1 MIIEY
6 AWKPEYDG
14 GWLDTN
20 ELQQCVPVK
29 DDEVHL
35 HFKGGSDSYIRSG
48 GYITVN
54 GVNIKGSKQI
64 TRKLHEI
71 VTIERLGDANAAV
84 GLSQKKSTKKK
95 V

>member
-20 ELQQCVPVK
+20 ELQQCVPIK

-35 HFKGGSDSYIRSG
+35 HFKGGSDTYIRVG
-48 GYITVN
+48 GYIVVN
-54 GVNIKGSKQI
+54 GVMISGSKQI
-64 TRKLHEI
+64 THKLREI
-71 VTIERLGDANAAV
+71 VTIERLDEANAAIA
-84 GLSQKKSTKKK
+84 LSSKKSTKKK

>member
-20 ELQQCVPVK
+20 ELAQCVPIK

-35 HFKGGSDSYIRSG
+35 HFKGGDANYIRAG
-48 GYITVN
+48 GYIIVN
-54 GVNIKGSKQI
+54 GVRISGNKAI

-71 VTIERLGDANAAV
+71 VTIERLGDANAAIV
-84 GLSQKKSTKKK
+84 LPSKKSTKKK

>member
-35 HFKGGSDSYIRSG
+35 HFKGGSDSYIRAG
-48 GYITVN
+48 GYIVVN
-54 GVNIKGSKQI
+54 GVHISGSKQI

-71 VTIERLGDANAAV
+71 VTIERLGDANAAIV
-84 GLSQKKSTKKK
+84 LPSKKSIKKK

>member
-20 ELQQCVPVK
+20 ELTQCVPIK

-35 HFKGGSDSYIRSG
+35 HFKGGDDSYIRAG
-48 GYITVN
+48 GYIIVN
-54 GVNIKGSKQI
+54 GVMIRGSKAI

-71 VTIERLGDANAAV
+71 VSIERLGDANMAIV
-84 GLSQKKSTKKK
+84 LPSKKSTKKK

>member
-20 ELQQCVPVK
+20 ELTQCVPIK

-35 HFKGGSDSYIRSG
+35 HFKGGDDSYIRAG
-48 GYITVN
+48 GYIIVN
-54 GVNIKGSKQI
+54 GVMIRGSKAI

-71 VTIERLGDANAAV
+71 VSIERLDNANTAIV
-84 GLSQKKSTKKK
+84 LPSKKSTKKK

>member
-20 ELQQCVPVK
+20 ELQQCVPIK

-35 HFKGGSDSYIRSG
+35 HFKGGSDTYIRAG
-48 GYITVN
+48 GYIVVN
-54 GVNIKGSKQI
+54 GVMISGSKQI
-64 TRKLHEI
+64 THKLREI
-71 VTIERLGDANAAV
+71 VTIERLDEANAAIA
-84 GLSQKKSTKKK
+84 LSSKKSTKKK

>member
-29 DDEVHL
+29 DDEVHM
-35 HFKGGSDSYIRSG
+35 HFKGGSDSYIRAG

-54 GVNIKGSKQI
+54 GVIIKGSKQI

-71 VTIERLGDANAAV
+71 VTIERLGDANAAT
-84 GLSQKKSTKKK
+84 GLSQKKSTNKK

>member
-20 ELQQCVPVK
+20 ELQQCVPIK

-35 HFKGGSDSYIRSG
+35 HFKGGSDSYIRAG

-71 VTIERLGDANAAV
+71 VSIERLGDANAAIV
-84 GLSQKKSTKKK
+84 LPSKKSTKKK

>member
-6 AWKPEYDG
+6 TWKPGFDG

-29 DDEVHL
+29 DDEL
-35 HFKGGSDSYIRSG
+35 HMGFKGGADNYIRAG
-48 GYITVN
+48 GYIIVN
-54 GVNIKGSKQI
+54 GVKI
-64 TRKLHEI
+64 TGNEAISRKLHEI
-71 VTIERLGDANAAV
+71 VSIERLGDVNAAIV
-84 GLSQKKSTKKK
+84 LPNKKSAKKK

>member
-20 ELQQCVPVK
+20 ELAQAVPIK

-35 HFKGGSDSYIRSG
+35 HFKGGDASYISAG

-84 GLSQKKSTKKK
+84 GLSQKKPVKKK